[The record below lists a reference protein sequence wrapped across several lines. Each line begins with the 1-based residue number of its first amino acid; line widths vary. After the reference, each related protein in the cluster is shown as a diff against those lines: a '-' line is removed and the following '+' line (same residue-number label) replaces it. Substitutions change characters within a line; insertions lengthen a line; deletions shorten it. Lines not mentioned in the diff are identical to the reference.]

1 MSAANEVISVNGT
14 FLKVPDVTNT
24 ELKLC
29 VSFKSSTDT
38 DGTVVLAHHMNDCN
52 KLSAYYLNT
61 TSCIT
66 PPPPGDYSVG
76 VFARSHDNILKAPT
90 APPTI
95 SIDTVPISEYV
106 LIYVITL
113 MAYKEINICVC
124 AMWSLVMSLLF
135 FNALYFSSVSS
146 QFSCRDV
153 LWYYVCV
160 QVE

>member
-1 MSAANEVISVNGT
+1 MLFHSLLIIHYFKSCWLLFSQVYGYICAADEVISVNGT

-29 VSFKSSTDT
+29 VSFDSSTNT

-61 TSCIT
+61 TNCIT

-76 VFARSHDNILKAPT
+76 VFTRSHDNILKAPA

-95 SIDTVPISEYV
+95 SIGTVAISEYA
-106 LIYVITL
+106 LI
-113 MAYKEINICVC
+113 
-124 AMWSLVMSLLF
+124 
-135 FNALYFSSVSS
+135 
-146 QFSCRDV
+146 
-153 LWYYVCV
+153 
-160 QVE
+160 